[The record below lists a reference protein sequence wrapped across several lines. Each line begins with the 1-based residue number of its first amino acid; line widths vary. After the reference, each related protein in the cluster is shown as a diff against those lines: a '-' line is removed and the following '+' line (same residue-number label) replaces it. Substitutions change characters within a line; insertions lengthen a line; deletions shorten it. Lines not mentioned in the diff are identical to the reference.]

1 MYVIYT
7 RDIFVWIKIR
17 IPIVFHNASA
27 CDDHFIIKQLAEDF
41 SDQFECLGENTEKY
55 IIFSVPIKEDDNS
68 NIITYKLKFIDSY
81 RFTNSRLSGLVDNLS
96 EFDKKNVQ
104 NARKNLN
111 LLNLKMMDY
120 IIDAE
125 NVKKD
130 VLSQKMD

>member
-1 MYVIYT
+1 MIAIDLLTVDYQV
-7 RDIFVWIKIR
+7 
-17 IPIVFHNASA
+17 
-27 CDDHFIIKQLAEDF
+27 L
-41 SDQFECLGENTEKY
+41 L
-55 IIFSVPIKEDDNS
+55 
-68 NIITYKLKFIDSY
+68 ITYQ
-81 RFTNSRLSGLVDNLS
+81 NLT
-96 EFDKKNVQ
+96 KKNVQ